1 LSEREIAVIDYR
13 GGYAALVDSM
23 RARAQELRVAVSS
36 ENFAQVCGLPSY
48 YPVKLLSVRPVRRI
62 GALSLGPMLGA
73 LGMKLIAVEDPE
85 AVARFTSRLP
95 ARQESCVH
103 TGTMEWRISRRA
115 FRQMQAKGRKSRW
128 ENMTPKQRS
137 AWARKLNK
145 IRWAKAR
152 NGNGEGG

>member
-1 LSEREIAVIDYR
+1 
-13 GGYAALVDSM
+13 M
-23 RARAQELRVAVSS
+23 KVAVSS

-48 YPVKLLSVRPVRRI
+48 YPVKLLAVRPVRRM

-115 FRQMQAKGRKSRW
+115 FRQMQDKGRRSRW
-128 ENMTPKQRS
+128 DAMTPKQRS
-137 AWARKLNK
+137 AWARKLNR
-145 IRWAKAR
+145 IRWAKVAQAETEAKAPAKVKRRTVRAGRQGGVIIAR
-152 NGNGEGG
+152 